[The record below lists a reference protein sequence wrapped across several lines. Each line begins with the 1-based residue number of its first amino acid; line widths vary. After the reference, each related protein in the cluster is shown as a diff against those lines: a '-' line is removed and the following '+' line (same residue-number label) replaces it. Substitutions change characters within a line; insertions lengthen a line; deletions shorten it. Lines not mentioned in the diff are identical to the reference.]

1 MSTKQNKKRNR
12 ENQKK
17 VEKLEVEV
25 YGIKASGE
33 PLLHYSFCYCL
44 HVLLICSHSSRLHKC
59 LPTTEQFKLSLKY
72 TLTVHAVLICCS
84 WLKKPPRVLQ

>member
-44 HVLLICSHSSRLHKC
+44 HVLL
-59 LPTTEQFKLSLKY
+59 
-72 TLTVHAVLICCS
+72 
-84 WLKKPPRVLQ
+84 